1 MMSDIVVVDYGLG
14 NLKSVSRAIEY
25 CGGKPK
31 TSSDSKII
39 ASAKKIILPGVG
51 AFGEGM
57 RRLKELDLDR
67 AIKEA
72 VENGACLLGICLG
85 MQMLLDTSEEFG
97 LQEGLGLI
105 KGSVKK
111 IQSMDDSG
119 VPNRKVPHIGWSP
132 IYSAP
137 MRANWSDS
145 ILSNIPV
152 GSPVYFVHSYMASL
166 INNAEII
173 ASCNYEGLKISAVIG
188 NGNVLGMQFHPEKS
202 GLAGLQML
210 KNYLDY

>member
-1 MMSDIVVVDYGLG
+1 MMPKIVVVDYGLG

-25 CGGKPK
+25 CDGKPEI
-31 TSSDSKII
+31 SSDPKII

-57 RRLKELDLDR
+57 KRLKELHLDR

-72 VENGACLLGICLG
+72 VENGSYLLGICLG
-85 MQMLLDTSEEFG
+85 MQMLLDDSEEFG

-111 IQSMDDSG
+111 IEFTDDFGRS
-119 VPNRKVPHIGWSP
+119 NRKIPHIGWSP
-132 IYSAP
+132 IFCNP
-137 MRANWSDS
+137 KRGNWSDS
-145 ILSNIPV
+145 ILSNIPE
-152 GSPVYFVHSYMASL
+152 GSSVYFVHSYKASP
-166 INNAEII
+166 INDAEII
-173 ASCNYEGLKISAVIG
+173 AISNYDGVKISAVVG
-188 NGNVLGMQFHPEKS
+188 NENVLGMQFHPEKS
-202 GLAGLQML
+202 GPVGLQMI

>member
-1 MMSDIVVVDYGLG
+1 MMSKIVVVDYGLG

-25 CGGKPK
+25 CGGKPEI
-31 TSSDSKII
+31 SSDPKII
-39 ASAKKIILPGVG
+39 AAAKKIILPGVG

-57 RRLKELDLDR
+57 RRLKELDLDK
-67 AIKEA
+67 AIKDS
-72 VENGACLLGICLG
+72 VENGAYLLGICLG

-97 LQEGLGLI
+97 LKEGLGLI
-105 KGSVKK
+105 RGSVKK

-132 IYSAP
+132 IYSGP
-137 MRANWSDS
+137 KRADWSDS
-145 ILSNIPV
+145 ILSNIPL
-152 GSPVYFVHSYMASL
+152 GSPVYFVHSYMASP
-166 INNAEII
+166 INDSEII
-173 ASCNYEGLKISAVIG
+173 ASCNYEGLMIGAAIG

-202 GLAGLQML
+202 GPIGLQML